1 MAKNFI
7 LFAIILIVATSCN
20 IANAK
25 SSEGFNAWLKQFEV
39 KAARQGI
46 SKATVRNALGGVTP
60 NQKVISLDKKQPE
73 FKKRYFKDYK
83 AKVVSAG
90 RIKQGRKLLNK
101 HYKLLDEIE
110 KKFGV
115 QKRFIVA
122 LWGAETNYGRY
133 TGGFNIPRSLA
144 SLAYDGRRKKFF
156 EKELINALKILE
168 EGHIKNAEFTG
179 SWAGALGQCQFM
191 PSSFFAYAVD
201 YNRDGKK
208 DIWND
213 KADIFASIA
222 NYLKTEGWRGEYTWG
237 RRVNLPS
244 NLRHL
249 VNEKSKKMRPLS
261 YFKRLGVI
269 GYGGAVIP
277 NVDIKARLV
286 APDGNDGD
294 YSQVYLV
301 YSNYNVIMHW
311 NRSTYFATSIGLL
324 ADSLR

>member
-1 MAKNFI
+1 MAKNLI
-7 LFAIILIVATSCN
+7 LFVTILICATSCN

-25 SSEGFNAWLKQFEV
+25 SSEGFNAWLKQFEA
-39 KAARQGI
+39 KAVSRGI
-46 SKATVRNALGGVTP
+46 SKATVQNTLGGISL
-60 NQKVISLDKKQPE
+60 NQKVIRLDKKQPE

-83 AKVVSAG
+83 AKVVSAT
-90 RIKQGRKLLNK
+90 RIKQGRKLLQK
-101 HYKLLDEIE
+101 HYRLLDEIE

-122 LWGAETNYGRY
+122 LWGAETNYGGY

-168 EGHIKNAEFTG
+168 EGHIRNSEFTG

-201 YNRDGKK
+201 YNNDGKK

-244 NLRHL
+244 NFRHL
-249 VNEKSKKMRPLS
+249 FNEKSKKMRPLS
-261 YFKRLGVI
+261 YFKRMGVA

-277 NVDIKARLV
+277 NVDINARLV

-294 YSQVYLV
+294 YSEVYLV